1 MTNELK
7 FIPIQG
13 GHTIRA
19 MHDGAQLATA
29 EEIGGYWMAQTHP
42 NGTRYFAITARQA
55 IMLALGIREQANFES
70 GDYIATQYTN
80 GMISYRDKVKNE

>member
-1 MTNELK
+1 MSNELK
-7 FIPIQG
+7 FVSIQG

-55 IMLALGIREQANFES
+55 IMLALGIREQANIES
-70 GDYIATQYTN
+70 GEYIATQYTN
-80 GMISYRDKVKNE
+80 GMISYKEKVK